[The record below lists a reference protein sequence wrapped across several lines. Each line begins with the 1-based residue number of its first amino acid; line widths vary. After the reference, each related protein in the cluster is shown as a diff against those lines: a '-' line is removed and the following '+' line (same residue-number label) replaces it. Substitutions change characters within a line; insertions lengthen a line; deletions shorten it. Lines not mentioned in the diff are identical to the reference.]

1 VTKQTL
7 ATHMKAPI
15 VTIRRTGTVNTPG
28 LVAIF
33 TKGSSR
39 EMKERATVRCTG
51 SMEVHIKES
60 G

>member
-1 VTKQTL
+1 
-7 ATHMKAPI
+7 M
-15 VTIRRTGTVNTPG
+15 TIRRTGTVNTPG